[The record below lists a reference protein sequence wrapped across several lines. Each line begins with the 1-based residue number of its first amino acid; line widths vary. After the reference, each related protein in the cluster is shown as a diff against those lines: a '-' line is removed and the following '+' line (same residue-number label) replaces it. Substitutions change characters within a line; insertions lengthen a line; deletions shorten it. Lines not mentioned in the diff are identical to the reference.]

1 VRDQTSKEITMKRS
15 LLIAVFAALA
25 FTTVTSLAA
34 AEGKKK
40 FPMPAQEF
48 KQKVEGNR
56 AKAKAKLE
64 ERIKAK
70 NVDPE
75 KAKIMRARFES
86 ASAKVTQAVSKVAAD
101 GSVTREEAQ
110 DVQTAARQA
119 KREAAQEAKRA
130 AREAAKQKRDKK
142 RGEGKKHSADSK
154 KNAGAD
160 SKKDAGAGKTG
171 EEKH

>member
-1 VRDQTSKEITMKRS
+1 MRDQTSKEITMKRS
-15 LLIAVFAALA
+15 LLIALFTAL
-25 FTTVTSLAA
+25 TTVTSFAA

-48 KQKVEGNR
+48 KQKVDGNR
-56 AKAKAKLE
+56 AKAKQKLE

-110 DVQTAARQA
+110 DVQAAARQA

-130 AREAAKQKRDKK
+130 TREAAKQKREKK
-142 RGEGKKHSADSK
+142 RGEGRKSSVSK
-154 KNAGAD
+154 KSSAATKDD
-160 SKKDAGAGKTG
+160 SAAKVG